1 MMNLYRLLL
10 GSVVLLSLAAC
21 NPAKKLAPGDRL
33 YTGAKVNVEGVSKKE
48 KKAMSSELKA
58 LARPKPNSN
67 FLGFRYGLFFWS
79 IGDTA
84 KKKGVAAWLRRKYG
98 EAPVLASQVNLEK
111 NSEVMK
117 SRLYNRGYFRAQ
129 VSGTADTPA
138 KNRYMTAIYTATP
151 GERSYIR
158 EVHYPEGTDSL
169 SANIQR
175 ATSRFQLLRPGN
187 PYDLDVIKAERD
199 RLDQRLK
206 QNGFYYFSPDA
217 LLVEVDT
224 TVGNHQV
231 DLNMIVK
238 DDATPRSLDQFRL
251 RYINVYPNFDL
262 EESLRGDTVGDYMA
276 AQPTK
281 DGYFIA
287 DPQHRFR
294 DVVFNKTLVF
304 HSGDLYNRRDHNSS
318 LNRLVNLGVF
328 KFVKAEFTDVDT
340 PSNYLD
346 VNYYATPFPRKTL
359 QAEVLGLTRSDNS
372 KGSQL
377 SVSWQNRNLFRG
389 GERLKTT
396 AFLGL
401 ENQIYGQQTSS
412 TIRYGGQVDLSVP
425 RILSPFRLNTLG
437 DYVPETR
444 FSVGFERF
452 NRTDQYALN
461 TFTLQYGYSW
471 KPEIRKEH
479 RLTVVNVNVVDSSHI
494 TDSFRKLMAVNPVLQ
509 RSITRQ
515 LIIGSIYNYNFNTN
529 ASPNRKR
536 HNFYFNA
543 NADAAGNLLGLLA
556 GTSSGNKEVKIYNIP
571 FSQYVR
577 GELEGRHY
585 WRINNS
591 KPDGDITLVSRLLAG
606 AGYAYGNRPDLP
618 FIKQFFSGGVNS
630 VRAFRARSVGP
641 GTYGGATYTVKGI
654 TYSADQPGDIRLE
667 ANTEL
672 RFPIY
677 SIVKGAVFVDAG
689 NVWAMRPDS
698 TRPGAEFTSK
708 FLSQLAV
715 GAGIGLR
722 FDISF
727 LVIRADV
734 ATPIHRPQDA
744 ANVMPGFNFSNPDYR
759 RDNLVLNL
767 AIGYPF

>member
-1 MMNLYRLLL
+1 MLL
-10 GSVVLLSLAAC
+10 GFAAC
-21 NPAKKLAPGDRL
+21 NPTRKLPPGERL
-33 YTGAKVNVEGVSKKE
+33 YTGAKVEVVGVSKKE
-48 KKAMSSELKA
+48 QKAMKSELQD
-58 LARPKPNSN
+58 LARPKPNRN
-67 FLGFRYGLFFWS
+67 FLGFRYGVFFWNL
-79 IGDTA
+79 GDTA
-84 KKKGVAAWLRRKYG
+84 KKKGVGAWLRRKYG
-98 EAPVLASQVNLEK
+98 EAPVLASTVNLEK
-111 NSEVMK
+111 NIQVME
-117 SRLYNRGYFRAQ
+117 SRLFNRGYFRAH
-129 VSGTADTPA
+129 VSGTADSPA
-138 KNRYMTAIYTATP
+138 KNRYMQAVYTATP
-151 GERSYIR
+151 GERSFIR
-158 EVHYPEGTDSL
+158 EVHYPNGDDSL

-175 ATSRFQLLRPGN
+175 FTRRYRLLRPGN

-199 RLDQRLK
+199 RIDQRLK
-206 QNGFYYFSPDA
+206 QRGFYYFSPDA
-217 LLVEVDT
+217 LLVEVDS
-224 TVGNHQV
+224 TVGDHKV
-231 DLNMIVK
+231 DLHMVVK
-238 DDATPRSLDQFRL
+238 KDATPRSLQQYYL

-262 EESLRGDTVGDYMA
+262 EESLRGDTVGDYMSA
-276 AQPTK
+276 KPTK
-281 DGYFIA
+281 DGYFVA

-304 HSGDLYNRRDHNSS
+304 HSGDLYNRRAHNSS

-328 KFVKAEFTDVDT
+328 KFVKAEFNDVDT

-359 QAEVLGLTRSDNS
+359 RAELLGLTRSDNS
-372 KGSQL
+372 KGSQI
-377 SVSWQNRNLFRG
+377 SVSWQHRNLFRG
-389 GERLKTT
+389 AERLKTT

-401 ENQIYGQQTSS
+401 ENQVYGQQNSS
-412 TIRYGGQVDLSVP
+412 TIRYGGQIELSIP
-425 RILSPFRLNTLG
+425 RIISPVLLNTTG

-444 FSVGFERF
+444 FTLGYEHF

-461 TFTLQYGYSW
+461 TFTMQYGYTW

-479 RLTVVNVNVVDSSHI
+479 KLTVVNVNVIDSSNI
-494 TDSFRKLMAVNPVLQ
+494 TDSFRKIMAINPVLQ

-529 ASPNRKR
+529 ARTNRRR
-536 HNFYFNA
+536 HNYYFNA
-543 NADAAGNLLGLLA
+543 NADVAGNLLGLLT
-556 GTSSGNKEVKIYNIP
+556 GTSSGNKEVRIKDIP

-585 WRINNS
+585 WRLNNS
-591 KPDGDITLVSRLLAG
+591 RPEGDITLVSRLLAG

-630 VRAFRARSVGP
+630 VRAFRARSIGP
-641 GTYGGATYTVKGI
+641 GSYGGAAYTVNGM
-654 TYSADQPGDIRLE
+654 TYMADQPGDIRFE

-677 SIVKGAVFVDAG
+677 SFIKGAAFIDAG
-689 NVWAMRPDS
+689 NVWALRKDS
-698 TRPGAEFTSK
+698 TRPGAEFSSG

-734 ATPIHRPQDA
+734 ATPIHRPWDP
-744 ANVMPGFNFSNPDYR
+744 ANITPGFQFADPDYR
-759 RDNLVLNL
+759 RENLVLNL